1 MSTSFEQ
8 KLGIDSGMHALVIG
22 GSMAGLLAARV
33 LVNHFDRVTIVE
45 RDRFPEQPT
54 SRQGVPQANHVHVLL
69 TQGQRILERLFPGL
83 EGELTAAGA
92 PTVDWIAD
100 WSILGIWGWG
110 PRFRSGLIG
119 RTCSRNLL
127 EWLLRR
133 RLAACDRLQFLEACQ
148 VTELL
153 TDGNNS
159 IVTGVRLRCR
169 DEAPIATEPKFWEL
183 AADLVVD
190 ATGRNSSVPK
200 WLVAL
205 GYQPPQ
211 KTVINSFL
219 GYASRWYQCPE
230 GFKADWQGLTVMS
243 KPPDNGRGGVL
254 YPVEGNRWA
263 ITLAGV
269 GKDYPP
275 NDEAGFLDFARSL
288 RSPIIYEAIK
298 DAQPLS
304 SIYSYRRTENCLCHY
319 EKLSRLPEGLIVVGD
334 AVCAFNPVYGQG
346 MTVAALGALT
356 LDECLHQQ
364 FRHNKGSLTGLTKRF
379 QKRLAQ
385 VNATPWLMA
394 TGEDFRWPTTV
405 GGQPEGM
412 TRLMHRY
419 IDQVLLLS
427 VDNPKVYRTFGE
439 VVHMVKP
446 PGALFQPDILAQ
458 VLKQAIG
465 GTF

>member
-1 MSTSFEQ
+1 MAI
-8 KLGIDSGMHALVIG
+8 KSGMHALVIG

-45 RDRFPEQPT
+45 RDRLPEQPT
-54 SRQGVPQANHVHVLL
+54 SRQGVPQASHVHVLL
-69 TQGQRILERLFPGL
+69 TQGQRILEQLFPGL
-83 EGELTAAGA
+83 EAELTASGA
-92 PTVDWIAD
+92 PTIDWIAD
-100 WSILGIWGWG
+100 WSMLGTSGWG
-110 PRFRSGLIG
+110 PRFPSGLIG

-133 RLAACDRLQFLEACQ
+133 RLAACDRLQFLEESQ

-153 TDGNNS
+153 TDGNKS
-159 IVTGVRLRCR
+159 KVTGVRLHQS
-169 DEAPIATEPKFWEL
+169 AGAVQASKPKSWDL

-190 ATGRNSSVPK
+190 ASGRNSSMPK

-205 GYQPPQ
+205 GYQPPD

-219 GYASRWYQCPE
+219 GYASRWYERPE

-243 KPPDNGRGGVL
+243 KPPDKGRGGVL
-254 YPVEGNRWA
+254 YPLEGNRWA

-269 GKDYPP
+269 GRDYPP

-304 SIYSYRRTENCLCHY
+304 PIYSYRGTENRLCHY
-319 EKLSRLPEGLIVVGD
+319 EKLSRLPEGLAVVGD
-334 AVCAFNPVYGQG
+334 AACAFNPVYGQG

-364 FRHNKGSLTGLTKRF
+364 FRRDKDSLTGLTRRF
-379 QKRLAQ
+379 QKRLAK
-385 VNATPWLMA
+385 VNTTPWLMA
-394 TGEDFRWPTTV
+394 TGEDFRWSTTS

-427 VDNPKVYRTFGE
+427 VDHPKVYRTFGE

-446 PGALFQPDILAQ
+446 PGALFQPGIITQ
-458 VLKQAIG
+458 VLKQAIDG
-465 GTF
+465 IF